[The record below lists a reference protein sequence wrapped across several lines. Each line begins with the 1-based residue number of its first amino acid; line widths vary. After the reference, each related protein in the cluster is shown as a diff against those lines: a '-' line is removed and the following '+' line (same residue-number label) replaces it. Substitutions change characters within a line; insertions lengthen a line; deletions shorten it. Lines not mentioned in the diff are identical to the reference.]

1 MSWSQDPGYH
11 HGANDYK
18 MNRGRGRRNGG
29 RGGGGGRRGS
39 FGYADKVVTSGAW

>member
-1 MSWSQDPGYH
+1 
-11 HGANDYK
+11 

-29 RGGGGGRRGS
+29 RGGGRRGS